1 MVMRVAHEA
10 RNRLLMHQASD
21 ASGGRSR
28 LVLWQQSDTVG
39 GAPGGCIRRVWCIQG
54 PGSGDASGGL
64 ARHTHPYIHIRAW
77 RSEAVE
83 VNPRDIHSNIQ
94 TGTCRAWGRFL
105 EWGVGPAQQRSG
117 KTPGDDRFV
126 AWQKFDKSHMH
137 GARAH

>member
-21 ASGGRSR
+21 ASGG
-28 LVLWQQSDTVG
+28 
-39 GAPGGCIRRVWCIQG
+39 
-54 PGSGDASGGL
+54 
-64 ARHTHPYIHIRAW
+64 
-77 RSEAVE
+77 
-83 VNPRDIHSNIQ
+83 
-94 TGTCRAWGRFL
+94 GTCRAWGRFL